1 MGDLGIVPAV
11 TCHEDIFA
19 SSKTDARRHIG
30 AFASELG
37 LPEPSD
43 AVFEALSKT
52 GQDSASIAEFVP
64 AAVKGIARLSTLPPW
79 RNPFDPAPA

>member
-1 MGDLGIVPAV
+1 VPAA
-11 TCHEDIFA
+11 TCFEDIFA
-19 SSKTDARRHIG
+19 SSKTDAWRHIG

-52 GQDSASIAEFVP
+52 GQDRVEAGQIA
-64 AAVKGIARLSTLPPW
+64 AAGRAAANGHSQ
-79 RNPFDPAPA
+79 